1 MECRIFPFS
10 LLSLAGYLNKETK
23 NCRRSPWGE
32 GIIRKSKPGTG
43 YTKNIKRQPKN
54 TTNIMTNISR
64 MSNMDKQKSSN
75 QSALIKAMLE
85 KKKEY
90 GFTYGEIADRSG
102 LPLGT
107 VQKVLGGFTKSPR
120 RETLAALAGFLL
132 PEQNLF
138 IGQVPNPGSVS
149 DPGLVPGPGSVSG
162 LANPSQESRCNPGS
176 VPGPGS
182 VPMPDSVP
190 GPGSVSAPAKA
201 SQESRRQDHY
211 TVPAGEPLYLRD
223 GAKAY
228 VTGLPEG
235 KKQGEYTI
243 EDRNALPEDHPS
255 ELIDGVIYNMA
266 SPALRHQSISG
277 SIYHQLWNYVDA
289 HDGNCTPFIAPTDV
303 RLDRDERTMVVPD
316 VFVICQPD
324 DGRMDNDKYING
336 APDLIIEVLSPSTR
350 RKDMFIK
357 LHKYEEAGVRE
368 YWVVDPKKEKVIVYI
383 FGEESDVSLY
393 GFDSEIPVGIYQGNC
408 RIDFKRIVRDLKRL
422 RL

>member
-1 MECRIFPFS
+1 M
-10 LLSLAGYLNKETK
+10 N
-23 NCRRSPWGE
+23 N
-32 GIIRKSKPGTG
+32 
-43 YTKNIKRQPKN
+43 
-54 TTNIMTNISR
+54 
-64 MSNMDKQKSSN
+64 QKSINQTALN
-75 QSALIKAMLE
+75 QSALIEAMRE

-90 GFTYGEIADRSG
+90 GFSYGEIAKRSG

-132 PEQNLF
+132 PEQDLF
-138 IGQVPNPGSVS
+138 LEQAHNSGTIS
-149 DPGLVPGPGSVSG
+149 DPVKSL
-162 LANPSQESRCNPGS
+162 
-176 VPGPGS
+176 
-182 VPMPDSVP
+182 
-190 GPGSVSAPAKA
+190 
-201 SQESRRQDHY
+201 QESRRQYHY
-211 TVPAGEPLYLRD
+211 TVPEEEPLYLRD
-223 GAKAY
+223 GAPAY

-277 SIYHQLWNYVDA
+277 AIYRQLWNYVDSQGG
-289 HDGNCTPFIAPTDV
+289 DCIPFIAPTDV

-324 DGRMDNDKYING
+324 DDRMDNDKYING

-350 RKDMFIK
+350 RKDMFTK
-357 LHKYEEAGVRE
+357 LYKYEEAGVRE
-368 YWVVDPKKEKVIVYI
+368 YWIVDPNKEKVIVYI

-393 GFDSEIPVGIYQGNC
+393 RFDSEVPVGIYQGKC
-408 RIDFKRIVRDLKRL
+408 RIDFQRVVRDLKRL
-422 RL
+422 HL

>member
-1 MECRIFPFS
+1 M
-10 LLSLAGYLNKETK
+10 N
-23 NCRRSPWGE
+23 N
-32 GIIRKSKPGTG
+32 
-43 YTKNIKRQPKN
+43 
-54 TTNIMTNISR
+54 
-64 MSNMDKQKSSN
+64 QKSTNQTALN
-75 QSALIKAMLE
+75 QSALIEAMRE

-90 GFTYGEIADRSG
+90 GFSYGEIAKRSG

-132 PEQNLF
+132 PEQDLF
-138 IGQVPNPGSVS
+138 LEQAHN
-149 DPGLVPGPGSVSG
+149 SG
-162 LANPSQESRCNPGS
+162 TIS
-176 VPGPGS
+176 VPVKSP
-182 VPMPDSVP
+182 
-190 GPGSVSAPAKA
+190 
-201 SQESRRQDHY
+201 QESRRQYHY
-211 TVPAGEPLYLRD
+211 TVPEEEPLYLRD
-223 GAKAY
+223 GAPAY

-277 SIYHQLWNYVDA
+277 AIYRQLWNYVDSQGG
-289 HDGNCTPFIAPTDV
+289 DCIPFIAPTDV

-324 DGRMDNDKYING
+324 DDRMDNDKYING

-350 RKDMFIK
+350 RKDMFTK
-357 LHKYEEAGVRE
+357 LYKYEEAGVRE
-368 YWVVDPKKEKVIVYI
+368 YWIVDPNKEKVIVYI

-393 GFDSEIPVGIYQGNC
+393 GFDSEVPVGIYQGKC
-408 RIDFKRIVRDLKRL
+408 RIDFQRVVRDLKRL
-422 RL
+422 HL

>member
-1 MECRIFPFS
+1 M
-10 LLSLAGYLNKETK
+10 N
-23 NCRRSPWGE
+23 N
-32 GIIRKSKPGTG
+32 
-43 YTKNIKRQPKN
+43 
-54 TTNIMTNISR
+54 
-64 MSNMDKQKSSN
+64 QKSTNQTALN
-75 QSALIKAMLE
+75 QSALIEAMRE

-90 GFTYGEIADRSG
+90 GFSYGEIAKRSG

-132 PEQNLF
+132 PEQDLF
-138 IGQVPNPGSVS
+138 LEQAHNSGTIS
-149 DPGLVPGPGSVSG
+149 DPVKSL
-162 LANPSQESRCNPGS
+162 
-176 VPGPGS
+176 
-182 VPMPDSVP
+182 
-190 GPGSVSAPAKA
+190 
-201 SQESRRQDHY
+201 QESRRQYHY
-211 TVPAGEPLYLRD
+211 TVPEEEPLYLRD
-223 GAKAY
+223 GAPAY

-277 SIYHQLWNYVDA
+277 AIYRQLWNYVDA
-289 HDGNCTPFIAPTDV
+289 HGGNCLPFIAPTDV

-324 DGRMDNDKYING
+324 DDRIDNDKYING

-350 RKDMFIK
+350 RKDMFTK
-357 LHKYEEAGVRE
+357 LHKYEAAGVRE
-368 YWVVDPKKEKVIVYI
+368 YWIVDPKKEKVIVYL

-393 GFDSEIPVGIYQGNC
+393 GFDSEVPVGIYQGEC
-408 RIDFKRIVRDLKRL
+408 RIDFRRIVGDLKRL
-422 RL
+422 HL

>member
-1 MECRIFPFS
+1 M
-10 LLSLAGYLNKETK
+10 N
-23 NCRRSPWGE
+23 N
-32 GIIRKSKPGTG
+32 
-43 YTKNIKRQPKN
+43 
-54 TTNIMTNISR
+54 
-64 MSNMDKQKSSN
+64 QKSTNQTALN
-75 QSALIKAMLE
+75 QSALIEAMRE

-90 GFTYGEIADRSG
+90 GFSYGEIAKRSG

-132 PEQNLF
+132 PEQDLF
-138 IGQVPNPGSVS
+138 LEQAHN
-149 DPGLVPGPGSVSG
+149 SG
-162 LANPSQESRCNPGS
+162 TIS
-176 VPGPGS
+176 VPVKSP
-182 VPMPDSVP
+182 
-190 GPGSVSAPAKA
+190 
-201 SQESRRQDHY
+201 QESRRQYHY
-211 TVPAGEPLYLRD
+211 TVPEEEPLYLRD
-223 GAKAY
+223 GAPAY

-277 SIYHQLWNYVDA
+277 AIYRQLWNYVDSQGG
-289 HDGNCTPFIAPTDV
+289 DCIPFIAPTDV

-324 DGRMDNDKYING
+324 DDRMDNDKYING

-350 RKDMFIK
+350 RKDMFTK

-368 YWVVDPKKEKVIVYI
+368 YWIVDPNKEKVIVYI

-393 GFDSEIPVGIYQGNC
+393 GFDSEVPVGIYQGKC
-408 RIDFKRIVRDLKRL
+408 RIDFQRVVRDLKRL
-422 RL
+422 HL

>member
-1 MECRIFPFS
+1 M
-10 LLSLAGYLNKETK
+10 N
-23 NCRRSPWGE
+23 N
-32 GIIRKSKPGTG
+32 
-43 YTKNIKRQPKN
+43 
-54 TTNIMTNISR
+54 
-64 MSNMDKQKSSN
+64 QKSTNQTALN
-75 QSALIKAMLE
+75 QSALIEAMRE

-90 GFTYGEIADRSG
+90 GFSYGEIAKRSG

-132 PEQNLF
+132 PEQDLF
-138 IGQVPNPGSVS
+138 LEQAHNSGTIS
-149 DPGLVPGPGSVSG
+149 DPVKSL
-162 LANPSQESRCNPGS
+162 
-176 VPGPGS
+176 
-182 VPMPDSVP
+182 
-190 GPGSVSAPAKA
+190 
-201 SQESRRQDHY
+201 QESRRQYHY
-211 TVPAGEPLYLRD
+211 TVPEEEPLYLRD
-223 GAKAY
+223 GAPAY

-277 SIYHQLWNYVDA
+277 AIYRQLWNYVDSQGG
-289 HDGNCTPFIAPTDV
+289 DCIPFIAPTDV

-324 DGRMDNDKYING
+324 DDRMDNDKYING

-350 RKDMFIK
+350 RKDMFTK

-368 YWVVDPKKEKVIVYI
+368 YWIVDPNKEKVIVYI

-393 GFDSEIPVGIYQGNC
+393 GFDSEVPVGIYQGKC
-408 RIDFKRIVRDLKRL
+408 RIDFQRVVRDLKRL
-422 RL
+422 HL

>member
-1 MECRIFPFS
+1 M
-10 LLSLAGYLNKETK
+10 N
-23 NCRRSPWGE
+23 N
-32 GIIRKSKPGTG
+32 
-43 YTKNIKRQPKN
+43 
-54 TTNIMTNISR
+54 
-64 MSNMDKQKSSN
+64 QKSTNQTALN
-75 QSALIKAMLE
+75 QSALIEAMRE

-90 GFTYGEIADRSG
+90 GFSYGEIAKRSG

-132 PEQNLF
+132 PEQDLF
-138 IGQVPNPGSVS
+138 LEQAHNSGTIS
-149 DPGLVPGPGSVSG
+149 DPVKSL
-162 LANPSQESRCNPGS
+162 
-176 VPGPGS
+176 
-182 VPMPDSVP
+182 
-190 GPGSVSAPAKA
+190 
-201 SQESRRQDHY
+201 QESRRQYHY
-211 TVPAGEPLYLRD
+211 TVPEEEPLYLRD
-223 GAKAY
+223 GAPAY

-277 SIYHQLWNYVDA
+277 AIYRQLWNYVDSQGG
-289 HDGNCTPFIAPTDV
+289 DCIPFIAPTDV

-324 DGRMDNDKYING
+324 DDRMDNDKYING

-350 RKDMFIK
+350 RKDMFTK

-368 YWVVDPKKEKVIVYI
+368 YWIVDPNKEKVIVYI

-393 GFDSEIPVGIYQGNC
+393 RFDSEVPVGIYQGKC
-408 RIDFKRIVRDLKRL
+408 RIDFQRVVRDLKRL
-422 RL
+422 HL

>member
-1 MECRIFPFS
+1 M
-10 LLSLAGYLNKETK
+10 N
-23 NCRRSPWGE
+23 N
-32 GIIRKSKPGTG
+32 
-43 YTKNIKRQPKN
+43 
-54 TTNIMTNISR
+54 
-64 MSNMDKQKSSN
+64 QKSINQTALN
-75 QSALIKAMLE
+75 QSALIEAMRE

-90 GFTYGEIADRSG
+90 GFSYGEIAKRSG

-132 PEQNLF
+132 PEQDLF
-138 IGQVPNPGSVS
+138 LEQAHNSGTIS
-149 DPGLVPGPGSVSG
+149 DPVKSL
-162 LANPSQESRCNPGS
+162 
-176 VPGPGS
+176 
-182 VPMPDSVP
+182 
-190 GPGSVSAPAKA
+190 
-201 SQESRRQDHY
+201 QESRRQYHY
-211 TVPAGEPLYLRD
+211 TVPEEEPLYLRD
-223 GAKAY
+223 GAPAY

-277 SIYHQLWNYVDA
+277 AIYRQLWNYVDSQGG
-289 HDGNCTPFIAPTDV
+289 DCIPFIAPTDV

-324 DGRMDNDKYING
+324 DDRMDNDKYING

-350 RKDMFIK
+350 RKDMFTK
-357 LHKYEEAGVRE
+357 LYKYEEAGVRE
-368 YWVVDPKKEKVIVYI
+368 YWIVDPNKEKVIVYI

-393 GFDSEIPVGIYQGNC
+393 GFDSEVPVGIYQGKC
-408 RIDFKRIVRDLKRL
+408 RIDFQRVVRDLKRL
-422 RL
+422 HL

>member
-1 MECRIFPFS
+1 MQEISTVHRALDREGYRQTAMDDQKTSRQSSPQAS
-10 LLSLAGYLNKETK
+10 LIE
-23 NCRRSPWGE
+23 
-32 GIIRKSKPGTG
+32 
-43 YTKNIKRQPKN
+43 
-54 TTNIMTNISR
+54 
-64 MSNMDKQKSSN
+64 
-75 QSALIKAMLE
+75 AMRE

-90 GFTYGEIADRSG
+90 GFSYGEIAKRSG

-107 VQKVLGGFTKSPR
+107 VQKVLGGFTKNPR

-138 IGQVPNPGSVS
+138 IEQEHNSQGHNSEVVS
-149 DPGLVPGPGSVSG
+149 DP
-162 LANPSQESRCNPGS
+162 AKTSQEKRQTYQYK
-176 VPGPGS
+176 VP
-182 VPMPDSVP
+182 VEE
-190 GPGSVSAPAKA
+190 A
-201 SQESRRQDHY
+201 
-211 TVPAGEPLYLRD
+211 LFLRD
-223 GAKAY
+223 GAPAY

-277 SIYHQLWNYVDA
+277 SIYRQLWNYVDA
-289 HDGNCTPFIAPTDV
+289 HGGNCTPFIAPTDV

-324 DGRMDNDKYING
+324 DDRMDNDKYING
-336 APDLIIEVLSPSTR
+336 APDLIIEVMSTSTR

-368 YWVVDPKKEKVIVYI
+368 YWIVDPKKEKVIVYI

-393 GFDSEIPVGIYQGNC
+393 GFDSEIPVGIYQGDC

>member
-1 MECRIFPFS
+1 M
-10 LLSLAGYLNKETK
+10 N
-23 NCRRSPWGE
+23 N
-32 GIIRKSKPGTG
+32 
-43 YTKNIKRQPKN
+43 
-54 TTNIMTNISR
+54 
-64 MSNMDKQKSSN
+64 QKSTNQTALN
-75 QSALIKAMLE
+75 QSALIEAMRE

-90 GFTYGEIADRSG
+90 GFSYGEIAKRSG

-132 PEQNLF
+132 PEQDLF
-138 IGQVPNPGSVS
+138 LEQAHN
-149 DPGLVPGPGSVSG
+149 SG
-162 LANPSQESRCNPGS
+162 TIS
-176 VPGPGS
+176 VPVKS
-182 VPMPDSVP
+182 L
-190 GPGSVSAPAKA
+190 
-201 SQESRRQDHY
+201 QESRRQYHY
-211 TVPAGEPLYLRD
+211 TVPEEEPLYLRD
-223 GAKAY
+223 GAPAY

-277 SIYHQLWNYVDA
+277 AIYRQLWNYVDSQGG
-289 HDGNCTPFIAPTDV
+289 DCIPFIAPTDV

-324 DGRMDNDKYING
+324 DDRMDNDKYING

-350 RKDMFIK
+350 RKDMFTK
-357 LHKYEEAGVRE
+357 LYKYEEAGVRE
-368 YWVVDPKKEKVIVYI
+368 YWIVDPNKEKVIVYI

-393 GFDSEIPVGIYQGNC
+393 RFDSEVPVGIYQGKC
-408 RIDFKRIVRDLKRL
+408 RIDFQRVVRDLKRL
-422 RL
+422 HL

>member
-1 MECRIFPFS
+1 M
-10 LLSLAGYLNKETK
+10 N
-23 NCRRSPWGE
+23 N
-32 GIIRKSKPGTG
+32 
-43 YTKNIKRQPKN
+43 
-54 TTNIMTNISR
+54 
-64 MSNMDKQKSSN
+64 QKSINQTALN
-75 QSALIKAMLE
+75 QSALIEAMRE

-90 GFTYGEIADRSG
+90 GFSYGEIAKRSG

-132 PEQNLF
+132 PEQDLF
-138 IGQVPNPGSVS
+138 LEQAHNSGTIS
-149 DPGLVPGPGSVSG
+149 DPVKSL
-162 LANPSQESRCNPGS
+162 
-176 VPGPGS
+176 
-182 VPMPDSVP
+182 
-190 GPGSVSAPAKA
+190 
-201 SQESRRQDHY
+201 QESRRQYHY
-211 TVPAGEPLYLRD
+211 TVPEEVPLYLRD
-223 GAKAY
+223 GAPAY

-277 SIYHQLWNYVDA
+277 AIYRQLWNYVDSQGG
-289 HDGNCTPFIAPTDV
+289 DCIPFIAPTDV

-324 DGRMDNDKYING
+324 DDRMDNDKYING

-350 RKDMFIK
+350 RKDMFTK
-357 LHKYEEAGVRE
+357 LYKYEEAGVRE
-368 YWVVDPKKEKVIVYI
+368 YWIVDPNKEKVIVYI

-393 GFDSEIPVGIYQGNC
+393 GFDSEVPVGIYQGKC
-408 RIDFKRIVRDLKRL
+408 RIDFQRVVRDLKRL
-422 RL
+422 HL

>member
-1 MECRIFPFS
+1 M
-10 LLSLAGYLNKETK
+10 N
-23 NCRRSPWGE
+23 N
-32 GIIRKSKPGTG
+32 
-43 YTKNIKRQPKN
+43 
-54 TTNIMTNISR
+54 
-64 MSNMDKQKSSN
+64 QKSTNQTALN
-75 QSALIKAMLE
+75 QSALIEAMRE

-90 GFTYGEIADRSG
+90 GFSYGEIAKRSG

-132 PEQNLF
+132 PEQDLF
-138 IGQVPNPGSVS
+138 LEQAHNSGTIS
-149 DPGLVPGPGSVSG
+149 DPVKSL
-162 LANPSQESRCNPGS
+162 
-176 VPGPGS
+176 
-182 VPMPDSVP
+182 
-190 GPGSVSAPAKA
+190 
-201 SQESRRQDHY
+201 QESRRQYHY
-211 TVPAGEPLYLRD
+211 TVPEEEPLYLRD
-223 GAKAY
+223 GAPAY

-277 SIYHQLWNYVDA
+277 AIYRQLWNYVDSQGG
-289 HDGNCTPFIAPTDV
+289 DCIPFIAPTDV

-324 DGRMDNDKYING
+324 DDRMDNDKYING

-350 RKDMFIK
+350 RKDMFTK
-357 LHKYEEAGVRE
+357 LHKYEAAGVRE
-368 YWVVDPKKEKVIVYI
+368 YWIVDPNKEKVIVYI

-393 GFDSEIPVGIYQGNC
+393 RFDSEVPVGIYQGKC
-408 RIDFKRIVRDLKRL
+408 RIDFQRVVRDLKRL
-422 RL
+422 HL

>member
-1 MECRIFPFS
+1 M
-10 LLSLAGYLNKETK
+10 N
-23 NCRRSPWGE
+23 N
-32 GIIRKSKPGTG
+32 
-43 YTKNIKRQPKN
+43 
-54 TTNIMTNISR
+54 
-64 MSNMDKQKSSN
+64 QKSINQTALN
-75 QSALIKAMLE
+75 QSALIEAMRE

-90 GFTYGEIADRSG
+90 GFSYGEIAKRSG

-132 PEQNLF
+132 PEQDLF
-138 IGQVPNPGSVS
+138 LEQAHNSGTIS
-149 DPGLVPGPGSVSG
+149 DPVKSL
-162 LANPSQESRCNPGS
+162 
-176 VPGPGS
+176 
-182 VPMPDSVP
+182 
-190 GPGSVSAPAKA
+190 
-201 SQESRRQDHY
+201 QESRRQYHY
-211 TVPAGEPLYLRD
+211 TVPEEEPLYLRD
-223 GAKAY
+223 GAPAY

-235 KKQGEYTI
+235 KKQGQYTI

-277 SIYHQLWNYVDA
+277 AIYRQLWNYVDV
-289 HDGNCTPFIAPTDV
+289 HGKNCMPFIAPADV

-324 DGRMDNDKYING
+324 DDRMDNDKYING

-350 RKDMFIK
+350 RKDMFTK

-368 YWVVDPKKEKVIVYI
+368 YWIVDLQKEKVIVYL

-393 GFDSEIPVGIYQGNC
+393 GFDSEVPVGIYKGEC
-408 RIDFKRIVRDLKRL
+408 VIDFRRIVGDLKRMHL
-422 RL
+422 

>member
-1 MECRIFPFS
+1 M
-10 LLSLAGYLNKETK
+10 N
-23 NCRRSPWGE
+23 N
-32 GIIRKSKPGTG
+32 
-43 YTKNIKRQPKN
+43 
-54 TTNIMTNISR
+54 
-64 MSNMDKQKSSN
+64 QKSTNQTALN
-75 QSALIKAMLE
+75 QSALIEAMRE

-90 GFTYGEIADRSG
+90 GFSYGEIAKRSG

-132 PEQNLF
+132 PEQDLF
-138 IGQVPNPGSVS
+138 LEQAHNSGTIS
-149 DPGLVPGPGSVSG
+149 DPVKSL
-162 LANPSQESRCNPGS
+162 
-176 VPGPGS
+176 
-182 VPMPDSVP
+182 
-190 GPGSVSAPAKA
+190 
-201 SQESRRQDHY
+201 QESRRQYHY
-211 TVPAGEPLYLRD
+211 TVPEEEPLYLRD
-223 GAKAY
+223 GAPAY

-243 EDRNALPEDHPS
+243 EDRNALPEDHPY

-277 SIYHQLWNYVDA
+277 AIYRQLWNYVDSQGG
-289 HDGNCTPFIAPTDV
+289 DCIPFIAPTDV

-324 DGRMDNDKYING
+324 DDRMDNDKYING

-350 RKDMFIK
+350 RKDMFTK

-368 YWVVDPKKEKVIVYI
+368 YWIVDPNKEKVIVYI

-393 GFDSEIPVGIYQGNC
+393 GFDSEVPVGIYQGKC
-408 RIDFKRIVRDLKRL
+408 RIDFQRVVRDLKRL
-422 RL
+422 HL